1 MTILLKLQYTVKAE
15 KLCKNE
21 TFLKVV
27 EIICIRWATTCIK
40 KKYQK
45 PYFGLEPW
53 SQSRIAIYR
62 YWTGSASQDNFGSTG
77 FAIKKKKLRRNK
89 ISFKTDLKKKQEY
102 FGTRRYNF
110 FFTCVDQTNFM
121 NTDPIWIRIQN

>member
-1 MTILLKLQYTVKAE
+1 MWSFWVIQIDNTFKTTIYRKSRKAMQEWNLLKGGRNYLYKMGNY
-15 KLCKNE
+15 C
-21 TFLKVV
+21 
-27 EIICIRWATTCIK
+27 TCIK

-77 FAIKKKKLRRNK
+77 FAIKRKKQ
-89 ISFKTDLKKKQEY
+89 SLKKASEEQ
-102 FGTRRYNF
+102 NF
-110 FFTCVDQTNFM
+110 L
-121 NTDPIWIRIQN
+121 

>member
-1 MTILLKLQYTVKAE
+1 MWSFWVIQIDNTFKTTIYRKSRKAMQEWNLLK
-15 KLCKNE
+15 
-21 TFLKVV
+21 
-27 EIICIRWATTCIK
+27 IIIK

-77 FAIKKKKLRRNK
+77 FAIKRKKQ
-89 ISFKTDLKKKQEY
+89 SLKKASEE
-102 FGTRRYNF
+102 
-110 FFTCVDQTNFM
+110 
-121 NTDPIWIRIQN
+121 

>member
-27 EIICIRWATTCIK
+27 EIICIRWATTVHVLK
-40 KKYQK
+40 KNTKN
-45 PYFGLEPW
+45 LILAW
-53 SQSRIAIYR
+53 SRGARAELLFTGR

-77 FAIKKKKLRRNK
+77 FAIKKKA
-89 ISFKTDLKKKQEY
+89 SEEQ
-102 FGTRRYNF
+102 NF
-110 FFTCVDQTNFM
+110 L
-121 NTDPIWIRIQN
+121 